1 MRLAFAGTPPFAATA
16 LAALAEAG
24 HAIGLVLTQPDR
36 PAGRGQKLQPSA
48 VKALALARGLRVLQ
62 PAGLRLDGRHAA
74 DAAGARDALA
84 ALAPDA
90 IVVAAYGL
98 LLPTWL
104 LELPRH
110 GCLNLHASLLP
121 RWRGAAPIQR
131 AIESG
136 DAESGVV
143 LMQMDAGLDTGAMRL
158 VERTPIG
165 PDDTAAT
172 LTERLAAI
180 GGRVAVEGLARLA
193 AGTLP
198 SEPQPSAGVTH
209 AAKIAKHEA
218 TIDWRQPA
226 DAIER
231 RLRAFDP
238 FPGARSALAGEPL
251 VCWRGRVVEAPGRP
265 EGVEPGA
272 LLAGVGDRLLVA
284 CGAGVL
290 ELLVVQRPG
299 GRRVAAAEFLRGRG
313 LAPATRF
320 ELPGPGTI

>member
-1 MRLAFAGTPPFAATA
+1 MKLAFAGTPPFAATA
-16 LAALAEAG
+16 LAALADAG

-48 VKALALARGLRVLQ
+48 VKALALERGLPVAQ
-62 PAGLRLDGRHAA
+62 PAGLRLDGRHGA
-74 DAAGARDALA
+74 DARAAHDALA

-98 LLPTWL
+98 LLPAWTL
-104 LELPRH
+104 ALPRH

-121 RWRGAAPIQR
+121 RWRGAAPVQR
-131 AIESG
+131 AIDAG
-136 DAESGVV
+136 DAETGVV

-180 GGRVAVEGLARLA
+180 GARVAVEGLARLE

-198 SEPQPSAGVTH
+198 SEPQPAEGVTH
-209 AAKIAKHEA
+209 AAKIAKDEA
-218 TIDWRQPA
+218 AIDWRRPA
-226 DAIER
+226 AAVER

-238 FPGARSALAGEPL
+238 FPGARSVLAGETV
-251 VCWRGRVVEAPGRP
+251 VCWRGRAVDGVGAPG
-265 EGVEPGA
+265 E
-272 LLAGVGDRLLVA
+272 LLEAGGDRAVVA
-284 CGAGVL
+284 CGTGAL

-299 GRRVAAAEFLRGRG
+299 GRRVAGADLRRAGG
-313 LAPATRF
+313 LPLGGRF
-320 ELPGPGTI
+320 ELPAPAII